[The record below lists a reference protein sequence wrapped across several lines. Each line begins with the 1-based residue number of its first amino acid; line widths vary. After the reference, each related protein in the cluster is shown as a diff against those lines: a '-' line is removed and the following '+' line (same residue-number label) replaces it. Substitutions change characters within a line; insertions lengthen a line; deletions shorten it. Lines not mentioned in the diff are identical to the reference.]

1 MKKIGAAIAAIV
13 ALALGSIAIY
23 SQTISSESVPADD
36 EITLHIQLDTEE
48 DVGLLIYDYCANGH
62 EYSGGISNADRSL
75 LKRNEELIVV
85 WNQQAL
91 NNPSDSWPAEAVR
104 PTAYGT
110 RKRPPTPA
118 LEEASPSDPLES
130 GQSGRRPPS

>member
-48 DVGLLIYDYCANGH
+48 GVGLLIYDYCANGH
-62 EYSGGISNADRSL
+62 EYSGGTRDDQAV
-75 LKRNEELIVV
+75 LKLRDWIHTYHNGF
-85 WNQQAL
+85 
-91 NNPSDSWPAEAVR
+91 SAV
-104 PTAYGT
+104 
-110 RKRPPTPA
+110 
-118 LEEASPSDPLES
+118 
-130 GQSGRRPPS
+130 

>member
-48 DVGLLIYDYCANGH
+48 DVGLMIYD
-62 EYSGGISNADRSL
+62 
-75 LKRNEELIVV
+75 
-85 WNQQAL
+85 
-91 NNPSDSWPAEAVR
+91 
-104 PTAYGT
+104 
-110 RKRPPTPA
+110 
-118 LEEASPSDPLES
+118 
-130 GQSGRRPPS
+130 

>member
-48 DVGLLIYDYCANGH
+48 DVGLLIYDFIAQTVTNTAAVYPMQIDHCSSAMKNSSW
-62 EYSGGISNADRSL
+62 YGISRH
-75 LKRNEELIVV
+75 
-85 WNQQAL
+85 
-91 NNPSDSWPAEAVR
+91 
-104 PTAYGT
+104 
-110 RKRPPTPA
+110 
-118 LEEASPSDPLES
+118 
-130 GQSGRRPPS
+130 